1 MDHDTK
7 HKHLRGPSG
16 SFSLAPGGIESH
28 EGHKIIISTGDIEE
42 IHLFARHAEMVSDA
56 YLKSRLENIKVIFN
70 SKRRAKIEAQQE
82 IIKNATERINELMS
96 APPSKS
102 AKKQERRN
110 KVIKR
115 QQDKIDQAQAEI
127 KKYNSINE
135 NDRFEVFQYL
145 DRWRKRG
152 EPMVTDV
159 ATKFTDH
166 KIMIKVITAALKK
179 NQLQID
185 EAFIDKSGKPK
196 PVGTTVSISDV
207 IREVNLGKG
216 YQLDLKMQVV
226 PLSGPLQNLT
236 IHLIISG
243 LYEYM
248 VRTAYLSL

>member
-1 MDHDTK
+1 MTYNPK
-7 HKHLRGPSG
+7 HKRVGGGSG
-16 SFSLAPGGIESH
+16 SFSLAPGGIELH
-28 EGHKIIISTGDIEE
+28 EGHKIIISTGEIEK
-42 IHLFARHAEMVSDA
+42 IHLFARHGERVSDA

-110 KVIKR
+110 QVIKR
-115 QQDKIDQAQAEI
+115 QQDKIDEAQAEI

-135 NDRFEVFQYL
+135 NDRPEVFQYL
-145 DRWRKRG
+145 DRWRKKG
-152 EPMVTDV
+152 EPMVTSV
-159 ATKFTDH
+159 ATKFTDN
-166 KIMIKVITAALKK
+166 KIMVKVITAALKK
-179 NQLQID
+179 NQPK
-185 EAFIDKSGKPK
+185 IDKGFMDKSQKPK

-216 YQLDLKMQVV
+216 YQLDLKMKVV
-226 PLSGPLQNLT
+226 PLSGPLQTLT

-243 LYEYM
+243 LYEYL
-248 VRTAYLSL
+248 VRTAYLSD